1 MKRILIRVLMIV
13 AALAVIG
20 FLFMRSVQS
29 TRSAPYTIE
38 QAHLQDWTFAI
49 EPGNAPNAV
58 LIAARPPRELASALF
73 RQLFSRLAESMNGP
87 TSPMVPLLLQD
98 EFNRSFAGRATTG
111 ELLAAARDA
120 GVEAAAFEPRCM
132 GYRRESA
139 PGVTRQLYF
148 VFFEAPA
155 FTRFRQQIA
164 ALAEPGTGY
173 DPTALSPVMP
183 TAASDPDFNRWLP
196 LRVNPDTDCVA
207 PIVIESVR

>member
-1 MKRILIRVLMIV
+1 MKRVLIKGLMIIV
-13 AALAVIG
+13 ALTVMG

-38 QAHLQDWTFAI
+38 PSHLQNWTVAV
-49 EPGNAPNAV
+49 EPGNAPNSV

-87 TSPMVPLLLQD
+87 TLPMVPLLLQD
-98 EFNRSFAGRATTG
+98 EFNRSFAGHATSG
-111 ELLAAARDA
+111 ELLAVAREA
-120 GVEAAAFEPRCM
+120 GVESTVFEPRCM

-148 VFFEAPA
+148 VVFEAPA
-155 FTRFRQQIA
+155 VTRFREQIA
-164 ALAEPGTGY
+164 TMAEPGTGY
-173 DPTALSPVMP
+173 DPAALSPVMP

-196 LRVNPDTDCVA
+196 IRVSVETDCVA
-207 PIVIESVR
+207 SIEVAG